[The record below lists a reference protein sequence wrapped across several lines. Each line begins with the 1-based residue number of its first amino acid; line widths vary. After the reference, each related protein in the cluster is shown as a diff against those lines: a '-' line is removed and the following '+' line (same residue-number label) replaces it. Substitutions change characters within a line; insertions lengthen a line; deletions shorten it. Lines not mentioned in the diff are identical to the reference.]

1 VQRLTSSR
9 LAGSLT
15 ICACAAGL
23 IMASAPAAGAST
35 TVRPAIAQGSTWSGY
50 ADTDSGGHTYSEVSG
65 TWAEPSAK
73 CTSTTSEAAFWV
85 GLDGLTS
92 DTVEQVGTL
101 AACEDG
107 TASYYTWWEMYP
119 STSVQV
125 VGTTVKP
132 GDKITASV
140 TKTGTKYALKLTDA
154 TTSGNNVTE
163 TETCAACLGTSAE
176 WVAENPGGAVTSPLN
191 VGTWTVSGATVKS
204 GTVTGVISTFPH
216 ESFGSGTGPLNKNGN
231 GFTVTWPAPL

>member
-1 VQRLTSSR
+1 MTG
-9 LAGSLT
+9 AT
-15 ICACAAGL
+15 AAD
-23 IMASAPAAGAST
+23 ANST
-35 TVRPAIAQGSTWSGY
+35 QRPATAQGSTWNGY
-50 ADTDSGGHTYSEVSG
+50 ADTDSGGHTYSEISG

-92 DTVEQVGTL
+92 ATVEQVGTL
-101 AACEDG
+101 AACQDG

-119 STSVQV
+119 TNDIQV

-140 TKTGTKYALKLTDA
+140 TKTGTKFALKLTDA
-154 TTSGNNVTE
+154 TTSGNNFSV
-163 TETCAACLGTSAE
+163 TETCATCLGSSAE
-176 WVAENPGGAVTSPLN
+176 WVAENPGSGVTSPLN

-204 GTVTGVISTFPH
+204 GTVTGVISTFPY
-216 ESFGSGTGPLNKNGN
+216 EAFGSGTGPLNKQGN
-231 GFTVTWPAPL
+231 GFTVTWPATP